1 MPAAIEIPVQPPIS
15 AYKPDEQHELG
26 KLLHAEH
33 EKSLMATIAEKL
45 PRMFAGSGVE
55 STESSGVES
64 TESSDKSSNGESGPQ
79 DEERQ
84 ARTETD
90 EAVPGIRRVSSFTD
104 VPATA
109 NNSSKPTYNQQIK
122 KTSKAKHDR
131 HMSAPPHR
139 ALEFAGSGS
148 PTESRDETRMPQVP
162 ETGTGWGKLFSAA
175 DGWLDRL
182 RNAAAAEDGES
193 STGNVIDRG
202 QEDMQD
208 AGPSATTSPVT
219 LKRPMPRRATTSE
232 LPDGVKSRKMPPS
245 IMRIAGFH
253 NDESSTRRGS
263 TLDFDTG
270 DEEHHGVLPGLNPQR
285 WKEIRST
292 LKFINFSKKRK
303 EEDTKHDHQKSA
315 ELIAELSAGA
325 PAAVILASSFKRDEN
340 GQRRL
345 PVLLEQLKIKITD
358 SSRNDDRQHTMFR
371 IELEYGSGPTR
382 MKWVVYRDF
391 RDFFTLH
398 SRLRMLHIQR
408 NIYSSTTVG
417 TIGVAPPRDIPHFPK
432 NAIPYLRGVRGLI
445 DDTDGDKLGIL
456 RRAGFNSRQSL
467 VSMQAED
474 ASIPPR
480 SPRPGSSRG
489 QSTAHSQHAAQKH
502 FRFIENQRLQLEAY
516 LKNLISLMI
525 FQGEA
530 NRICKFLELSA
541 MGLRLSIEKSYHG
554 KEGQLSI
561 ISASSSRGWRT
572 QKLRPKHIKAL
583 FTRYKPK
590 WFLVRHSYILV
601 VDSILDV
608 VPVDVFIV
616 DADFKYSHKAWG
628 ALHSLEGNESNEED
642 GKKPQRSL
650 KRSVQESAKLRV
662 TLKLENSERK
672 MKLLARSEKYMKQW
686 LDSIEH
692 MQRNTVWSKRHR
704 FDSFAPVRYNVSA
717 QWFVDG
723 RDYFWNV
730 SHAIDMAKDVIYIHD
745 WWLSP
750 EIYLRRPAHGNQQ
763 WRLDRLLK
771 RKADEGVKI
780 FVILYRNVG
789 AAIPI
794 DSLYTKQSL
803 LDLHQNIFVTRSPN
817 QFRQNIL
824 FWAHHEK
831 LVIVDHVIAFI
842 GGLDLCFGRW
852 DTPQHVLADDK
863 PTGFDRG
870 SRVDF
875 GQDTQLWVGKDYSNA
890 RVQDFYE
897 LHKPYDDMYDRA
909 KVPRM
914 PWHDVHM
921 QIVGQPARDAARHF
935 VQRWN
940 YLIRQKRSTRPTPV
954 LLPPPDFTDSEIES
968 MGHLGTCEVQLLR
981 SACGWSLGM
990 RHDKV
995 EHSILNAYLKAIEQ
1009 SDHFIYIENQF
1020 FISST
1025 TIDGTVIEN
1034 QIGDAIV
1041 ERIMRAHKHDED
1053 WRAVIIIPLMPG
1065 FEAEVDEQDGTSV
1078 RLIMQCQFRT
1088 ISRGPYSI
1096 FGRLERA
1103 GINPEDYIH
1112 FFALRKWGTVG
1123 ANRQLVTEQLYIHAK
1138 IFVAD
1143 DRVAIIGSANI
1154 NERSMRGSRDSEVAA
1169 FVRDT
1174 DQIESTMGGQ
1184 PYMVG
1189 RFPHTLRVR
1198 LMREHLGIDV
1208 DALEELERQAMPR
1221 AQGEREDIMFDLN
1234 RQNIW
1239 TALEKLRDATPRP
1252 QSMVQDGDVT
1262 NANMYNSDVEMESES
1277 DDNHSDDGTGFMSA
1291 ASSAAR
1297 SSNSMNLDLRGGKP
1311 PIIDPNDDEMAEAS
1325 AGVYRNYPPSDEV
1338 METGVQ
1344 APEDQQYEIDK
1355 EFHAADL
1362 AGYGPDRMHE
1372 SCEAE
1377 SNMEKAVRRR
1387 IHEKKHPR
1395 ALDAR
1400 NREDNRDIS
1409 LPAGH
1414 RLTSA
1419 DTIKKPNEPS
1429 IDTDSNSQ
1437 PLSDELVDFEQRIKS
1452 LTLDPA
1458 KSYLTDTEMKDVLE
1472 TETTALKSISPFAFE
1487 DPLDEKFYYDI
1498 WLAHALNNTNIY
1510 REVFRCQPDNEVRTW
1525 KDYKAYVAHGEK
1537 FAQMQRDGALGLSGH
1552 SRRSEDRSTR
1562 KSGSHRGSGTETTVN
1577 GPANAPAGVTSAE
1590 CKRVFSSATPMLTT
1604 ANEQSNYY
1612 TSPDSSHGNG
1622 AFMEDEL
1629 GGSDE
1634 DVQATGSNGSWT
1646 RRRRRTTDISTHH
1659 STTTR
1664 RARRKRSNTIDIVL
1678 SKAAAED
1685 MLKEVRGHLIVFP
1698 SDWLVKEDEAG
1709 NWFYNIDRIPPI
1721 EIYD

>member
-1 MPAAIEIPVQPPIS
+1 MTAAVEILVKQPPN
-15 AYKPDEQHELG
+15 KQHNVGEDDLG
-26 KLLHAEH
+26 KHSHGEH
-33 EKSLMATIAEKL
+33 EKSSTAAVAEKL
-45 PRMFAGSGVE
+45 PRLFATSNKE
-55 STESSGVES
+55 RNKISEDADSSDDTDSSGKTGFPYAER
-64 TESSDKSSNGESGPQ
+64 EAPADA
-79 DEERQ
+79 DE
-84 ARTETD
+84 T
-90 EAVPGIRRVSSFTD
+90 VPRIRRVSSD
-104 VPATA
+104 SNVPATLR
-109 NNSSKPTYNQQIK
+109 NSSEPTNGEQIVD
-122 KTSKAKHDR
+122 TPTAKHKR
-131 HMSAPPHR
+131 LMSLPQQR
-139 ALEFAGSGS
+139 ALTFAESSS
-148 PTESRDETRMPQVP
+148 PTESRDETHTPHTP
-162 ETGTGWGKLFSAA
+162 ENGAGWGKLFSAA

-182 RNAAAAEDGES
+182 RTAMATEEGEAGTS
-193 STGNVIDRG
+193 NRNSVIDKA
-202 QEDMQD
+202 QEDRRD
-208 AGPSATTSPVT
+208 TASSDTTSPVAP
-219 LKRPMPRRATTSE
+219 KASMPRRATISAIS
-232 LPDGVKSRKMPPS
+232 DSVKSRKIAPS
-245 IMRIAGFH
+245 LMRFAGFH
-253 NDESSTRRGS
+253 NDESGSRHGS
-263 TLDFDTG
+263 TLDVDAG
-270 DEEHHGVLPGLNPQR
+270 EQEHHGAIAGLNPHR

-292 LKFINFSKKRK
+292 LRFMNFTKKKK
-303 EEDTKHDHQKSA
+303 EEDITHDHEKSA
-315 ELIAELSAGA
+315 ALIAELSAGA
-325 PAAVILASSFKRDEN
+325 PAAVILASSFKRDEK

-345 PVLLEQLKIKITD
+345 PVLLEQLKVKITD
-358 SSRNDDRQHTMFR
+358 STRQEDRQHTIFR

-382 MKWVVYRDF
+382 MKWVIHRDF

-398 SRLRMLHIQR
+398 SRLRMLNIQR
-408 NIYSSTTVG
+408 NIYSSTTGG
-417 TIGVAPPRDIPHFPK
+417 TMGVTPAPDIPHFPK
-432 NAIPYLRGVRGLI
+432 AAIPYLRGVRGLI
-445 DDTDGDKLGIL
+445 DESDGDKLSIL
-456 RRAGFNSRQSL
+456 RRGGLNSKQSL
-467 VSMQAED
+467 VSVPTED
-474 ASIPPR
+474 SPIPPS
-480 SPRPGSSRG
+480 SPGPAYSRG
-489 QSTAHSQHAAQKH
+489 YSHTQSQQASQKH
-502 FRFIENQRLQLEAY
+502 FKFIENQRHQLEAY
-516 LKNLISLMI
+516 LKSLIQLMI
-525 FQGEA
+525 FQGDA

-541 MGLRLSIEKSYHG
+541 MGLRLSIERSYHG
-554 KEGQLSI
+554 KEGQLSV
-561 ISASSSRGWRT
+561 ISTSSSRSWRT
-572 QKLRPKHIKAL
+572 QNLRPKHIISM

-590 WFLVRHSYILV
+590 WFLIRHSYILV
-601 VDSILDV
+601 VDSMLDV
-608 VPVDVFIV
+608 VPVDVIMV
-616 DADFKYSHKAWG
+616 DGDFKYSYKARG
-628 ALHSLEGNESNEED
+628 ALHREDNNDAEGDENGNRQQKSIT
-642 GKKPQRSL
+642 
-650 KRSVQESAKLRV
+650 RSVQESTKLRV

-672 MKLLARSEKYMKQW
+672 VKLLALSDKQMKQW
-686 LDSIEH
+686 IDSIEY
-692 MQRNTVWSKRHR
+692 MQSHTLWSKSHR

-771 RKADEGVKI
+771 RKAEEGVKI

-794 DSLYTKQSL
+794 DSQYTKQSL
-803 LDLHQNIFVTRSPN
+803 LDLHRNIFVARSPN

-852 DTPQHVLADDK
+852 DTPQHVLTDNK

-940 YLIRQKRSTRPTPV
+940 YLIRQKHSTRPAPV
-954 LLPPPDFTDSEIES
+954 LLPPPDFTDAEIEI

-990 RHDKV
+990 RNDKV

-1009 SDHFIYIENQF
+1009 SDHFVYIENQF

-1025 TIDGTVIEN
+1025 TVDGTVIEN
-1034 QIGDAIV
+1034 QIGDALV
-1041 ERIMRAHKHDED
+1041 ERIMRAHKHDEN

-1065 FEAEVDEQDGTSV
+1065 FEAEVDQQDGTSV

-1088 ISRGPYSI
+1088 ISRGPNSI

-1103 GINPEDYIH
+1103 GINPEDYVQ
-1112 FFALRKWGTVG
+1112 FFALRKWGFVG
-1123 ANRQLVTEQLYIHAK
+1123 PSRQLVTEQLYIHAK
-1138 IFVAD
+1138 ILVVD

-1174 DQIESTMGGQ
+1174 DQIESSMGGQ

-1208 DALEELERQAMPR
+1208 DALDELERQAMSP
-1221 AQGEREDIMFDLN
+1221 AKDEQQDIAFDLN

-1239 TALEKLRDATPRP
+1239 TTLEKLRDVGPRP
-1252 QSMVQDGDVT
+1252 QSMVHDEAIT
-1262 NANMYNSDVEMESES
+1262 NDRMYESHVEEESNSDHI
-1277 DDNHSDDGTGFMSA
+1277 HSDDDSSFVSLT
-1291 ASSAAR
+1291 SSAAGPSTSR
-1297 SSNSMNLDLRGGKP
+1297 FRVNSTDGKGP
-1311 PIIDPNDDEMAEAS
+1311 VIDPYGDEIAESS
-1325 AGVYRNYPPSDEV
+1325 ADAHRNSSPNFSP
-1338 METGVQ
+1338 MEMGIQ
-1344 APEDQQYEIDK
+1344 DLESQQHEIDR
-1355 EFHAADL
+1355 EFRAADL

-1372 SCEAE
+1372 SGEAE
-1377 SNMEKAVRRR
+1377 AKMEEAIRRR
-1387 IHEKKHPR
+1387 IREKR
-1395 ALDAR
+1395 YSEVVDASD
-1400 NREDNRDIS
+1400 REHTREIS

-1414 RLTSA
+1414 RLSSA
-1419 DTIKKPNEPS
+1419 NIIEEANELPNHIDANVERPTEEP
-1429 IDTDSNSQ
+1429 
-1437 PLSDELVDFEQRIKS
+1437 VDFERRIGS

-1458 KSYLTDTEMKDVLE
+1458 KSYLADTEMREILE
-1472 TETTALKSISPFAFE
+1472 TETKTLKSISPFSFE
-1487 DPLDEKFYYDI
+1487 DPLDESFYYDI

-1537 FAQMQRDGALGLSGH
+1537 FAQMQRGTVFGF
-1552 SRRSEDRSTR
+1552 SEDRAGR
-1562 KSGSHRGSGTETTVN
+1562 KLGPQSGSG
-1577 GPANAPAGVTSAE
+1577 AGGIG
-1590 CKRVFSSATPMLTT
+1590 TT
-1604 ANEQSNYY
+1604 ANNGPFPAAVAVEGERMVSNISSTLSNAKEQSKDQF
-1612 TSPDSSHGNG
+1612 SPDSTHGNET
-1622 AFMEDEL
+1622 MIDKHT
-1629 GGSDE
+1629 GSDD
-1634 DVQATGSNGSWT
+1634 DVQAAGSNGTGS
-1646 RRRRRTTDISTHH
+1646 RRRRRATDSSIHPG
-1659 STTTR
+1659 TTR
-1664 RARRKRSNTIDIVL
+1664 RARRKRSSTIDNVL
-1678 SKAAAED
+1678 DKEAAEN
-1685 MLKEVRGHLIVFP
+1685 MLNDIRGHLIVFP
-1698 SDWLVKEDEAG
+1698 SDWLLKEEEAG

>member
-1 MPAAIEIPVQPPIS
+1 MPAAIEIPVQPPNAAHKS
-15 AYKPDEQHELG
+15 DEHELG
-26 KLLHAEH
+26 KLLHAEQ
-33 EKSLMATIAEKL
+33 EKSLMATIAENL
-45 PRMFAGSGVE
+45 PRLFAGSGE
-55 STESSGVES
+55 ENI
-64 TESSDKSSNGESGPQ
+64 ESSDKNSNGESGSQ

-84 ARTETD
+84 ALTE
-90 EAVPGIRRVSSFTD
+90 EAVPGIRVSSLTN

-109 NNSSKPTYNQQIK
+109 NNSKPTYSQQIK
-122 KTSKAKHDR
+122 KTSRAKHDR

-139 ALEFAGSGS
+139 ELTFAGSSS
-148 PTESRDETRMPQVP
+148 PTESRDETHTPQAP
-162 ETGTGWGKLFSAA
+162 EPGTGWGKLFSAA

-182 RNAAAAEDGES
+182 RNAAAAEDGEA
-193 STGNVIDRG
+193 STGNVIDKG
-202 QEDMQD
+202 QEDMNG
-208 AGPSATTSPVT
+208 AEPSATTSPAT
-219 LKRPMPRRATTSE
+219 LKPPMPRRATTSE
-232 LPDGVKSRKMPPS
+232 VPDSAKSRKIPPS

-253 NDESSTRRGS
+253 NDESSTRRSS
-263 TLDFDTG
+263 TLDFDAG
-270 DEEHHGVLPGLNPQR
+270 EEEHHGVLPGLNPQR

-303 EEDTKHDHQKSA
+303 EDDIKHDHEKSA

-358 SSRNDDRQHTMFR
+358 STRHDDRQHTIFR

-417 TIGVAPPRDIPHFPK
+417 SMGVAPPRDIPHFPK
-432 NAIPYLRGVRGLI
+432 TAIPYLRGVRGLI
-445 DDTDGDKLGIL
+445 DDTDGDKLAIF

-480 SPRPGSSRG
+480 SPRPGSTRG
-489 QSTAHSQHAAQKH
+489 QSTAQSQQAAQKH

-516 LKNLISLMI
+516 LKHLIGLMI

-572 QKLRPKHIKAL
+572 QKLRPKHIKTL

-608 VPVDVFIV
+608 VPVDVFFV
-616 DADFKYSHKAWG
+616 DSDFKYSHKAWG
-628 ALHSLEGNESNEED
+628 ALHSLENNESNEED
-642 GKKPQRSL
+642 DKKPQRSI
-650 KRSVQESAKLRV
+650 KKSVQESAKLRV

-803 LDLHQNIFVTRSPN
+803 LDLHQNIFVARSPN

-831 LVIVDHVIAFI
+831 LVIVDHVIAFV

-890 RVQDFYE
+890 RVQDFYD

-954 LLPPPDFTDSEIES
+954 LLPPPDFTDAEIES

-1009 SDHFIYIENQF
+1009 SDHFVYIENQF

-1034 QIGDAIV
+1034 QIGDALV

-1096 FGRLERA
+1096 FGKLERA
-1103 GINPEDYIH
+1103 GINPEDYIQ
-1112 FFALRKWGTVG
+1112 FFALRKWGAVG
-1123 ANRQLVTEQLYIHAK
+1123 PNRKLVTEQLYIHAK
-1138 IFVAD
+1138 ILVVD

-1174 DQIESTMGGQ
+1174 DQIESTMGGE

-1208 DALEELERQAMPR
+1208 DALEELERR
-1221 AQGEREDIMFDLN
+1221 ARSPTQDEREDIVFDLN

-1239 TALEKLRDATPRP
+1239 PALEKLRDASPRP
-1252 QSMVQDGDVT
+1252 QSMIHDSGDIN
-1262 NANMYNSDVEMESES
+1262 NASMYDSDVEMESES

-1297 SSNSMNLDLRGGKP
+1297 SNISMHRPDSSGGKP
-1311 PIIDPNDDEMAEAS
+1311 PIINPNDDPIAEPS
-1325 AGVYRNYPPSDEV
+1325 AGVYRNYPPSDDV
-1338 METGVQ
+1338 METGLQ
-1344 APEDQQYEIDK
+1344 APEGQQYEIDK

-1377 SNMEKAVRRR
+1377 ANMKKAVRRR
-1387 IHEKKHPR
+1387 INEKKLSR
-1395 ALDAR
+1395 AVDAGD
-1400 NREDNRDIS
+1400 REHARDIS

-1414 RLTSA
+1414 RLSSA

-1429 IDTDSNSQ
+1429 IDTDINSQ
-1437 PLSDELVDFEQRIKS
+1437 PLTDEPVDFEQRIMS

-1472 TETTALKSISPFAFE
+1472 TETTSLKSISPFAFE

-1537 FAQMQRDGALGLSGH
+1537 FAQMQRDGAMGLSGP
-1552 SRRSEDRSTR
+1552 SRRSEDRGTR
-1562 KSGSHRGSGTETTVN
+1562 KPGSQRGSGTETTVN
-1577 GPANAPAGVTSAE
+1577 GPAGAPSVVRSAE
-1590 CKRVFSSATPMLTT
+1590 RKRVFSNATPMLTT
-1604 ANEQSNYY
+1604 ANEESNDH
-1612 TSPDSSHGNG
+1612 TSRDSSYGNG
-1622 AFMEDEL
+1622 VFVADEHS
-1629 GGSDE
+1629 GSDE

-1646 RRRRRTTDISTHH
+1646 RRRRRTTDITSHH
-1659 STTTR
+1659 STSR
-1664 RARRKRSNTIDIVL
+1664 RARRKRSNTIDDVL

>member
-1 MPAAIEIPVQPPIS
+1 MTAAVGILVNQPPN
-15 AYKPDEQHELG
+15 KVHNVDEHDLG
-26 KLLHAEH
+26 KHSHGEH
-33 EKSLMATIAEKL
+33 EKSSMAAVTEKL
-45 PRMFAGSGVE
+45 PRLFATSSE
-55 STESSGVES
+55 ERSQSSDHTDSTDDTDSSGKTGS
-64 TESSDKSSNGESGPQ
+64 PDA
-79 DEERQ
+79 ERE
-84 ARTETD
+84 APADANET
-90 EAVPGIRRVSSFTD
+90 VPGIRLVSSD
-104 VPATA
+104 SNVPATLS
-109 NNSSKPTYNQQIK
+109 NSSEPTSGEEINDTTAAKQDRLMSLPQQ
-122 KTSKAKHDR
+122 
-131 HMSAPPHR
+131 R
-139 ALEFAGSGS
+139 ALTFEENGS
-148 PTESRDETRMPQVP
+148 PTESRDETHTPHTP
-162 ETGTGWGKLFSAA
+162 ENAAGWGKVFSAA

-182 RNAAAAEDGES
+182 RSAMTAEEGEE
-193 STGNVIDRG
+193 STGNRNSVVEKA
-202 QEDMQD
+202 QEDRKD
-208 AGPSATTSPVT
+208 TASSGTTSPVT
-219 LKRPMPRRATTSE
+219 PKASMPRRATASAIS
-232 LPDGVKSRKMPPS
+232 DSVKSRKITPS
-245 IMRIAGFH
+245 IMRFAGFH
-253 NDESSTRRGS
+253 NDESGTRHGS
-263 TLDFDTG
+263 TLDVDAG
-270 DEEHHGVLPGLNPQR
+270 EQEHHGAVAGLNPQR

-292 LKFINFSKKRK
+292 LKFMNFTKKKK
-303 EEDTKHDHQKSA
+303 EEDISHDHEKSA

-325 PAAVILASSFKRDEN
+325 PAAVILASSFKRDEK

-345 PVLLEQLKIKITD
+345 PVLLEQLKVKITD
-358 SSRNDDRQHTMFR
+358 STRQEDRQHTIFR

-382 MKWVVYRDF
+382 MKWVVHRDF
-391 RDFFTLH
+391 RDFFALH
-398 SRLRMLHIQR
+398 SRLRMLSIQR
-408 NIYSSTTVG
+408 NIYSSTTGG
-417 TIGVAPPRDIPHFPK
+417 TMGVTPARDIPHFPK
-432 NAIPYLRGVRGLI
+432 AAIPYLRGVRGLI
-445 DDTDGDKLGIL
+445 DESDGDKLGIL
-456 RRAGFNSRQSL
+456 RRGGLNSKQSL
-467 VSMQAED
+467 VSVPAED
-474 ASIPPR
+474 SPIPPS
-480 SPRPGSSRG
+480 SPGPAYSRG
-489 QSTAHSQHAAQKH
+489 HSHTQSQQASQKH
-502 FRFIENQRLQLEAY
+502 FKFIENQRHQLETY
-516 LKNLISLMI
+516 LKSLIKLMI

-541 MGLRLSIEKSYHG
+541 MGLRLSIERSYHG
-554 KEGQLSI
+554 KEGQLSV
-561 ISASSSRGWRT
+561 ISTSSSRGWRT
-572 QKLRPKHIKAL
+572 QNLRPKHIISM
-583 FTRYKPK
+583 FRRYKPK

-601 VDSILDV
+601 VDSMLDV

-616 DADFKYSHKAWG
+616 DADFKYSYKARG
-628 ALHSLEGNESNEED
+628 ALHREENNEAEGEEN
-642 GKKPQRSL
+642 GNKQQKSIT
-650 KRSVQESAKLRV
+650 RSVQERSKLRV

-672 MKLLARSEKYMKQW
+672 VKLLALSDKQMKQW
-686 LDSIEH
+686 IDSIEY
-692 MQRNTVWSKRHR
+692 MQRHTLWSKSHR

-730 SHAIDMAKDVIYIHD
+730 SHAIDMAKDVVYIHD

-771 RKADEGVKI
+771 RKAEEGVKI

-794 DSLYTKQSL
+794 DSQYTKQSL
-803 LDLHQNIFVTRSPN
+803 LDLHRNIFVARSPN

-852 DTPQHVLADDK
+852 DTPQHVLTDNK

-909 KVPRM
+909 QVPRM

-940 YLIRQKRSTRPTPV
+940 YLIRQKRSTRPAPV
-954 LLPPPDFTDSEIES
+954 LLPPPDFTDAEIEI

-990 RHDKV
+990 RNDKV

-1009 SDHFIYIENQF
+1009 SDHFVYIENQF

-1025 TIDGTVIEN
+1025 TVDGTVIEN
-1034 QIGDAIV
+1034 QIGDALV
-1041 ERIMRAHKHDED
+1041 ERIMRAHKHDES

-1065 FEAEVDEQDGTSV
+1065 FEAEVDQQDGTSV

-1088 ISRGPYSI
+1088 ISRGPNSI

-1103 GINPEDYIH
+1103 GINPEDYIQ
-1112 FFALRKWGTVG
+1112 FFALRKWGVVG
-1123 ANRQLVTEQLYIHAK
+1123 PTRQLVTEQLYIHAK
-1138 IFVAD
+1138 ILVAD

-1208 DALEELERQAMPR
+1208 DALDELERQAMSP
-1221 AQGEREDIMFDLN
+1221 AKGEQEDIAFDLN

-1239 TALEKLRDATPRP
+1239 TTLEKLRDAGPRP
-1252 QSMVQDGDVT
+1252 QSMVHDEAMTNEAMYESYVEEESDGDHI
-1262 NANMYNSDVEMESES
+1262 
-1277 DDNHSDDGTGFMSA
+1277 HSDDDSSFVSV
-1291 ASSAAR
+1291 ASSAAGPT
-1297 SSNSMNLDLRGGKP
+1297 NSRLRVNSTNGKGP
-1311 PIIDPNDDEMAEAS
+1311 VIDPNDDEIAESS
-1325 AGVYRNYPPSDEV
+1325 ADAHRDYSPNDGPG
-1338 METGVQ
+1338 ETGLQ
-1344 APEDQQYEIDK
+1344 EPESQQHEIDR

-1362 AGYGPDRMHE
+1362 AGYGPDRMRE
-1372 SCEAE
+1372 SGEAE
-1377 SNMEKAVRRR
+1377 AKMEEAIRRHIR
-1387 IHEKKHPR
+1387 EKR
-1395 ALDAR
+1395 YSEVVDAGD
-1400 NREDNRDIS
+1400 REHTREIS

-1414 RLTSA
+1414 RLSSTNI
-1419 DTIKKPNEPS
+1419 IKEANEPS
-1429 IDTDSNSQ
+1429 THIDVNVEPPSEE
-1437 PLSDELVDFEQRIKS
+1437 PVDFERRIRS

-1458 KSYLTDTEMKDVLE
+1458 KSYLADTEMWEILE
-1472 TETTALKSISPFAFE
+1472 TETTTLKSISPISFE
-1487 DPLDEKFYYDI
+1487 DPLDENFYYDI

-1510 REVFRCQPDNEVRTW
+1510 REIFRCQPDNEVRTW

-1537 FAQMQRDGALGLSGH
+1537 FAQMQRGSVFGEFSGDRVVRKLGPQSGSGAGGIGTTAINGPFSAAAAVEGECMVPNVSSTLSNAK
-1552 SRRSEDRSTR
+1552 EQAKDRFSQDSTR
-1562 KSGSHRGSGTETTVN
+1562 G
-1577 GPANAPAGVTSAE
+1577 
-1590 CKRVFSSATPMLTT
+1590 
-1604 ANEQSNYY
+1604 NEIMMDKH
-1612 TSPDSSHGNG
+1612 T
-1622 AFMEDEL
+1622 
-1629 GGSDE
+1629 GSDE
-1634 DVQATGSNGSWT
+1634 DVQAAGSNGTGS
-1646 RRRRRTTDISTHH
+1646 RRRRRTTDSSIHPG
-1659 STTTR
+1659 TTR
-1664 RARRKRSNTIDIVL
+1664 RMRRKRSSTIDNVL
-1678 SKAAAED
+1678 DKDAAEN
-1685 MLKEVRGHLIVFP
+1685 MLNEIRGHLIVFP
-1698 SDWLVKEDEAG
+1698 SDWLLKEDEAG